1 MKGEGTMRNVRIF
14 VGALLVFLFCGTA
27 LASGQA
33 EKTASPGARIK
44 PHVKIGVRA
53 DMVDQ
58 IGSTKDEIEA
68 LGYKVE
74 PVIFD
79 DSVQPNVALAEGSID
94 MNWYQHEPYM
104 QNYNRDKGTDFV
116 MVQPKTF
123 YPLFAMFSSKWSTVD
138 QLPEGATIGLCND
151 ATNQARG
158 LRMLEAQKLIALD
171 PEAEVPTVL
180 DIKENPRKFKFI
192 TAEMSVLPQAIGDVD
207 GICLAAGHMVNAGM
221 SAEKFVCQS
230 DDNEKYAVGFVVR
243 AEDKDAV
250 WAREIAEAVQCD
262 DLAEYFKKEKHGT
275 QVPLWRKN

>member
-1 MKGEGTMRNVRIF
+1 MKNVRIF
-14 VGALLVFLFCGTA
+14 VGVMLVFLLAGTA

-33 EKTASPGARIK
+33 EKTTSPGARIK

-68 LGYKVE
+68 LGYEVE

-104 QNYNRDKGTDFV
+104 QNYNRDKGTNFV

-123 YPLFAMFSSKWSTVD
+123 YPLFAMFSGKWDTVD

-158 LRMLEAQKLIALD
+158 LRMLQAQKLIVLD

-180 DIKENPRKFKFI
+180 DIRENPRNFKFI

-207 GICLAAGHMVNAGM
+207 GICLAAGHMVNAGK